1 MVEEGLAEEETDP
14 GLSSTTS
21 IQPLTERRLNALW
34 LEGWV
39 DDTVAEVLDD
49 FQYGVVVPV
58 LSDEAVEAAAMAA
71 TLIGDAVEQVATEA
85 SLEDLEGGG
94 PAQDE
99 DDQGQNRDEPEPE
112 PEPERGVGTEGDV
125 EEEEEDE
132 EEGEHGEE
140 EAAEASLDEGLLP
153 PLTLA
158 AMDDGWIDASD
169 ERRENARWVSE
180 MLMEIADGVERI
192 VDRTREFLGGQG
204 SRHDNWGTSRE
215 DDEFVTGSRVN
226 QQWHGIGEH
235 VADDGIGM
243 APMVTVR
250 QFREHRINS
259 IG

>member
-1 MVEEGLAEEETDP
+1 M
-14 GLSSTTS
+14 
-21 IQPLTERRLNALW
+21 
-34 LEGWV
+34 
-39 DDTVAEVLDD
+39 
-49 FQYGVVVPV
+49 
-58 LSDEAVEAAAMAA
+58 
-71 TLIGDAVEQVATEA
+71 
-85 SLEDLEGGG
+85 
-94 PAQDE
+94 
-99 DDQGQNRDEPEPE
+99 
-112 PEPERGVGTEGDV
+112 
-125 EEEEEDE
+125 
-132 EEGEHGEE
+132 
-140 EAAEASLDEGLLP
+140 P

-169 ERRENARWVSE
+169 ERRENARWVSN

-235 VADDGIGM
+235 VADDSIGM